1 MELILSSLRSTPE
14 YQTLLETLRR
24 GKPLPA
30 LGLSR
35 AARLPTLA
43 ALHSD
48 LKQPILLITDR
59 ADHAIALHD
68 ELGFWLP
75 SAKRYL
81 FAEPNPLLYEQAAWG
96 VNTRRERLDA
106 LTALAAYHLPG
117 MEKSEIPP
125 ILVGSVRAL
134 MTRTLPR
141 RDFLKACKRLKL
153 NDEYQTETLI
163 RSWSGLGYELTDTV
177 TAPGQFSR
185 RGGLLDIWPPA
196 LPAPVRLDF
205 FGDELDVIRSFDPA
219 TQRTL
224 EKLESV
230 LVTPARE
237 YIVNSTWLLENQEK
251 LPITNPDDP
260 FSEFHIPILHPFP
273 ATLLD
278 YLPPKA
284 LVLADDFRLM
294 ETMAAEIE
302 EQAVRFRRE
311 SIAEGTLS
319 EDFPVPY
326 LSWSELSD
334 AIGHKTSLALGFS
347 AADEDPA
354 ADQTLSLA
362 SVFGHDQRFGGRL
375 KPFVEYLLA
384 LTGQGDRVLVVSR
397 QARRLEE
404 LWRKTDAVNGLPAA
418 ERTSGQ
424 GNGLRV
430 AERTSG
436 HVNGL
441 PAAKRTHGLET
452 DNQENG
458 EPDNWST
465 EEPENRISEEPDN
478 RSTAEQEPVKRES
491 GGGSGESAQ
500 IKFVDASLS
509 EGFVLRLGAETS
521 QFFPPHPSPL
531 PLGEGTSRPETLPSP
546 SGRGAG
552 GEGQYLHLITD
563 SEIFGWE
570 RPLPR
575 SRQRQQAEA
584 PEAAFADLKVGDY
597 IVHVDYGIG
606 RFAGL
611 VQRVL
616 EGHEREFLS
625 VEYEG
630 NAQVFVP
637 VHQADRL
644 TRYVGRDGA
653 PPHLSRLGTQEWVGT
668 KARVREAVQEVAQE
682 LLELYA
688 KRQTVGGYAFAPDST
703 WQKELEDSFPYIET
717 PDQKSAL
724 EAIKRDMEAARPMD
738 RLLCGDVGYGK
749 TEVALRAAFKAVQEG
764 RQVAVLVP
772 TTVLAQQH
780 YETFNQR
787 LAAFPVT
794 VEMLSRFRSPR
805 EQAEI
810 VRKLLLGQVDIL
822 IGTHRLISQDVEFKD
837 LGLVIIDEEQRFG
850 VTHKEHLK
858 KLRTEV
864 DVLTLTATPIPRTL
878 YMALSGVRDIS
889 TLNTPP
895 EERLPVITHIGP
907 YAPKLI
913 RQAVLRELER
923 GGQIFFVH
931 NRVQTIHAM
940 KMHLEKLVP
949 EARVGIGHGQM
960 AEGQL
965 SNVMHDFTEGK
976 IDILLSTTI
985 IESGL
990 DIPNANTLIVDRA
1003 DTFGL
1008 AQLYQLRGRVGRG
1021 ASRAYAYFFRHRK
1034 KAPTVEGQE
1043 RLEVIAENTQL
1054 GAGYSIAMRDL
1065 EIRGAG
1071 DLLGVRQSGQIDA
1084 VGFHLYTRMLA
1095 AEVKRLKVAG
1105 LMLNAAPEG
1114 VDPSTFNIQLE
1125 NFNALSTFEQELKE
1139 PVTVDL
1145 PLAVGIPKS
1154 YVANQDLRLRLY
1166 RRLASLRD
1174 EGGVEALA
1182 AEFADRFGPPPA
1194 MVQNLF
1200 YQMKVKLR
1208 ADSAGLLSV
1217 NAESGQIALRYPALT
1232 ENMSQR
1238 MLSDPSFLGTSLGSR
1253 VRGGKNAYWC
1263 TFLKDS
1269 DWQERL
1275 LEVLDRLNRRVID
1288 VIDGKLLPG

>member
-14 YQTLLETLRR
+14 YQSFLESLRGGAKFLL
-24 GKPLPA
+24 A

-43 ALHSD
+43 ALHHD
-48 LKQPILLITDR
+48 LNQPILLLTDR
-59 ADHAIALHD
+59 ADHATALHD
-68 ELGFWLP
+68 ELAFWLP
-75 SAKRYL
+75 GAKRYL
-81 FAEPNPLLYEQAAWG
+81 FAEPNPLFYEQAAWG

-106 LTALAAYHLPG
+106 LSALSAYHLPG
-117 MEKSEIPP
+117 AEKPEKAP
-125 ILVGSVRAL
+125 IIVASVRAL

-153 NDEYQTETLI
+153 NEEYQTEALI
-163 RSWSGLGYELTDTV
+163 RAWSELGYELADTV
-177 TAPGQFSR
+177 TGPGQFSR
-185 RGGLLDIWPPA
+185 RGGLLDIWPPTQ
-196 LPAPVRLDF
+196 PAPVRLDF
-205 FGDELDVIRSFDPA
+205 FGDELDTIRSFDPA

-224 EKLESV
+224 VKLESV

-237 YIVNSTWLLENQEK
+237 FLAKKDHSRVDNSILDNSNIEDSNNEYR
-251 LPITNPDDP
+251 ITNIEYPVSP
-260 FSEFHIPILHPFP
+260 TEASEFHIPLLHPFP

-284 LVLADDFRLM
+284 LVLADDFSLM

-302 EQAVRFRRE
+302 EQAVRFREE
-311 SIAEGTLS
+311 SINEGTLPA
-319 EDFPVPY
+319 DFPLPY
-326 LSWSELSD
+326 LSWSELND
-334 AIGHKTSLALGFS
+334 AIRVKPSLALGFS
-347 AADEDPA
+347 TADVEPA
-354 ADQTLSLA
+354 DDSALSLA

-384 LTGQGDRVLVVSR
+384 LTGQGDQVIILSR
-397 QARRLEE
+397 QSKRLQE
-404 LWRKTDAVNGLPAA
+404 LWQESSDWQTPA
-418 ERTSGQ
+418 E
-424 GNGLRV
+424 
-430 AERTSG
+430 
-436 HVNGL
+436 
-441 PAAKRTHGLET
+441 
-452 DNQENG
+452 
-458 EPDNWST
+458 
-465 EEPENRISEEPDN
+465 
-478 RSTAEQEPVKRES
+478 RES
-491 GGGSGESAQ
+491 GKGENESSG
-500 IKFVDASLS
+500 IKFEDASLS
-509 EGFVLRLGAETS
+509 EGFILRSGQDQS
-521 QFFPPHPSPL
+521 QL
-531 PLGEGTSRPETLPSP
+531 I
-546 SGRGAG
+546 
-552 GEGQYLHLITD
+552 HLITD

-575 SRQRQQAEA
+575 SRQRPQAEA
-584 PEAAFADLKVGDY
+584 PEAAFADLKIGDY
-597 IVHVDYGIG
+597 IVHVDFGIG
-606 RFAGL
+606 KFAGL
-611 VQRVL
+611 VQRL
-616 EGHEREFLS
+616 LDGHEREFLA
-625 VEYEG
+625 VEYQD
-630 NAQVFVP
+630 NAQIYVP

-644 TRYVGRDGA
+644 TRYVGREGGA
-653 PPHLSRLGTQEWVGT
+653 PGLSRLGTQEWPNA
-668 KARVREAVQEVAQE
+668 KQRVREAVQEVAQE

-688 KRQTVGGYAFAPDST
+688 KRQTVGGYAFSADSA
-703 WQKELEDSFPYIET
+703 WQKELEDSFPYVET
-717 PDQKSAL
+717 PDQASAL
-724 EAIKRDMEAARPMD
+724 EAIKRDMETARPMD

-749 TEVALRAAFKAVQEG
+749 TEVALRAAFKAVQDG

-780 YETFNQR
+780 YETFKQR

-805 EQAEI
+805 EQTEI
-810 VRKLLLGQVDIL
+810 IRKLLLGQIDIL

-837 LGLVIIDEEQRFG
+837 LGLAIIDEEQRFG

-907 YAPKLI
+907 YSPKLI
-913 RQAVLRELER
+913 RQAILRELER

-949 EARVGIGHGQM
+949 EARIGVGHGQM
-960 AEGQL
+960 DEHQL
-965 SNVMHDFTEGK
+965 SNVMHDFSEAK

-1008 AQLYQLRGRVGRG
+1008 AQLYQLRGRVGRA

-1034 KAPTVEGQE
+1034 KPPTVDGQE

-1065 EIRGAG
+1065 ESRGAG

-1095 AEVKRLKVAG
+1095 AEVRRLKVA
-1105 LMLNAAPEG
+1105 
-1114 VDPSTFNIQLE
+1114 
-1125 NFNALSTFEQELKE
+1125 ALAVESGDVESGEMVKALTALPFASFEDELKE

-1145 PLAVGIPKS
+1145 PLAIGIPKS
-1154 YVANQDLRLRLY
+1154 YVSNQDLRLRLY

-1174 EGGVEALA
+1174 EQGVEALA
-1182 AEFADRFGPPPA
+1182 AEFGDRFGPLPE

-1200 YQMKVKLR
+1200 FQMKVKLR
-1208 ADSAGLLSV
+1208 ADAAGLLSV
-1217 NAESGQIALRYPALT
+1217 NAESSQIALRYPALT
-1232 ENMSQR
+1232 EHMSQR
-1238 MLSDPSFLGTSLGSR
+1238 VLSDLGPG

-1263 TFLKDS
+1263 TFLKDP

-1275 LEVLDRLNRRVID
+1275 MEVLDRLNKRVID
-1288 VIDGKLLPG
+1288 VIDGKFLPG

>member
-1 MELILSSLRSTPE
+1 MELILASLRSTPE
-14 YQTLLETLRR
+14 YIAFIESLRA
-24 GKPLPA
+24 GKSLPA
-30 LGLSR
+30 LGLAR

-43 ALHSD
+43 GLHHD
-48 LKQPILLITDR
+48 LNQPILLVTER

-68 ELGFWLP
+68 ELAFWLP
-75 SAKRYL
+75 GVKRYL
-81 FAEPNPLLYEQAAWG
+81 FAEPNPLFYEQAAWG

-117 MEKSEIPP
+117 AEKPEKAPVI
-125 ILVGSVRAL
+125 VASVRAL

-141 RDFLKACKRLKL
+141 RDFLKACKTLKL
-153 NDEYQTETLI
+153 NGEYQTEMLI
-163 RSWSGLGYELTDTV
+163 RAWSELGYELADTV

-205 FGDELDVIRSFDPA
+205 FGDELDTIRTFDPA

-224 EKLESV
+224 AKLESV

-237 YIVNSTWLLENQEK
+237 YIVNSNWLLENQDK

-260 FSEFHIPILHPFP
+260 FSEFHIPVLHPFP

-278 YLPPKA
+278 YLPPRA
-284 LVLADDFRLM
+284 LVLGDDFSLM
-294 ETMAAEIE
+294 ETVASEVE
-302 EQAVRFRRE
+302 EQAVRFRQE
-311 SIAEGTLS
+311 SINEGTLPP
-319 EDFPVPY
+319 DFPVPY
-326 LSWSELSD
+326 LSWSELND
-334 AIGHKTSLALGFS
+334 AIRVKPSLALGFS
-347 AADEDPA
+347 GADEDTDADPA
-354 ADQTLSLA
+354 LGLA

-384 LTGQGDRVLVVSR
+384 LTAQGDRVLVVSR
-397 QARRLEE
+397 QSKRLQE
-404 LWRKTDAVNGLPAA
+404 LWQETDAVSGLPAA
-418 ERTSGQ
+418 ERMHGFETDAVS
-424 GNGLRV
+424 
-430 AERTSG
+430 
-436 HVNGL
+436 GL
-441 PAAKRTHGLET
+441 PAAERMRGFETDKRT
-452 DNQENG
+452 NG
-458 EPDNWST
+458 E
-465 EEPENRISEEPDN
+465 
-478 RSTAEQEPVKRES
+478 QESIKR
-491 GGGSGESAQ
+491 GSGVGPSESRQ
-500 IKFVDASLS
+500 VTFLDASLS
-509 EGFVLRLGAETS
+509 EGFILRSGAETS
-521 QFFPPHPSPL
+521 P
-531 PLGEGTSRPETLPSP
+531 
-546 SGRGAG
+546 
-552 GEGQYLHLITD
+552 YLHLITD

-584 PEAAFADLKVGDY
+584 PEAAFADLKAGDFV
-597 IVHVDYGIG
+597 VHVDYGIG

-611 VQRVL
+611 VQRML

-630 NAQVFVP
+630 NAQVYVP

-688 KRQTVGGYAFAPDST
+688 KRQTVSGYSFSTDSA

-717 PDQKSAL
+717 PDQRAAL

-749 TEVALRAAFKAVQEG
+749 TEVALRAAFKAVQDG

-780 YETFNQR
+780 YETFKQR

-805 EQAEI
+805 EQNEI
-810 VRKLLLGQVDIL
+810 IRKLLLGQVDIL

-837 LGLVIIDEEQRFG
+837 LGLVVIDEEQRFG

-907 YAPKLI
+907 YSPKLI
-913 RQAVLRELER
+913 RQAILRELER

-949 EARVGIGHGQM
+949 EARIGVGHGQM

-965 SNVMHDFTEGK
+965 SNVMHDFSEGK

-1008 AQLYQLRGRVGRG
+1008 AQLYQLRGRVGRA

-1034 KAPTVEGQE
+1034 KPPTVDGQE

-1095 AEVKRLKVAG
+1095 AEVKRLKVAS

-1114 VDPSTFNIQLE
+1114 ADPAAFNVQLE
-1125 NFNALSTFEQELKE
+1125 TFNALSTFEQELKE

-1145 PLAVGIPKS
+1145 PLAVGIPKT
-1154 YVANQDLRLRLY
+1154 YVPNQDLRLRLY

-1182 AEFADRFGPPPA
+1182 AEFADRFGPLPE

-1208 ADSAGLLSV
+1208 ADAAGLLSV
-1217 NAESGQIALRYPALT
+1217 SAESGQIALRYPALT

-1238 MLSDPSFLGTSLGSR
+1238 MLSDLGSG

-1263 TFLKDS
+1263 TFLKDP

-1288 VIDGKLLPG
+1288 AQHFVVDGKLLPG